1 MPMQPNTHPK
11 RRNVY
16 CARRA
21 QQLFTPAE
29 QAGVQAFLTDVRA
42 RLSLSRKHTEL
53 MLDDHLSAL
62 YRLRQR
68 GMTLGDAMRLL
79 DPAQLGDF
87 YLAERKDWYPLDHAA
102 KVYPLSM
109 SLKRMMVFRLSG
121 YLKKPVVPELLQ
133 MALTYAIRRFPYFAT
148 TVKCGFFWHYM
159 DGALRRFRIR
169 PETELPC
176 AVMKVGDVTS
186 PTFRVVYYQNRVSV
200 EFFHI
205 LTDGTGASVF
215 LRTLLKTY
223 LRLLGENVP
232 DSEGMFNI
240 REKPAPEEWRDDF
253 TMGDECGESH
263 GFADK
268 PALQMRGMLP
278 YEQPNR
284 VLHYNF
290 STGELLK
297 QAREKGVTVTTL
309 LLGYIM
315 LACRDA
321 CPARRTRKKIQ
332 IQLPVNM
339 RKFYPSSTL
348 RNFSMYCGIRLHPDE
363 ITGLDNI
370 LPRISEQVKAGTAK
384 EPLDQTMQLSRKLV
398 RYLRFVPLIIK
409 RPIAYFIYGALSD
422 AVFTTTFSNL
432 GAIDASPEMRAQVD
446 KFDFVLGPPIQN
458 RACCSL
464 CSFGDRAVFTVTKNT
479 QLTLFEDALYRYFCE
494 NGLEPYVEGS
504 R

>member
-1 MPMQPNTHPK
+1 MGSDS
-11 RRNVY
+11 
-16 CARRA
+16 ARRVSRLGPRKS
-21 QQLFTPAE
+21 QRLFPPEE
-29 QAGVQAFLTDVRA
+29 QERLQAYLRDVRA
-42 RLSLSRKHTEL
+42 RLSLSRKHTEQ
-53 MLDDHLSAL
+53 MLDDHVAAL
-62 YRLRQR
+62 YALTRR
-68 GMTLGDAMRLL
+68 GMTLAQAMHRL
-79 DPAQLGDF
+79 DPAQLADF
-87 YLAERKDWYPLDHAA
+87 YLVERRDWYPLDHAA

-109 SLKRMMVFRLSG
+109 SLKRMMVFRLSA
-121 YLKKPVVPELLQ
+121 YLKNPVEPELLQ
-133 MALTYAIRRFPYFAT
+133 MALTYTVKRFPYFAT
-148 TVKCGFFWHYM
+148 TIKCGFFWHYI
-159 DGALRRFRIR
+159 DGAMRRFAVR
-169 PETELPC
+169 PETKLPC

-205 LTDGTGASVF
+205 LTDGTGGSLF

-223 LRLLGENVP
+223 LRLLGEDAP
-232 DSEGMFNI
+232 DSEFTFDI
-240 REKPAPEEWRDDF
+240 DEKPQPEEWRDDF
-253 TMGDECGESH
+253 VLGDRSKEAH

-290 STGELLK
+290 STGALLR
-297 QAREKGVTVTTL
+297 QAHEKGVTLTTL
-309 LLGYIM
+309 MLGYIM

-321 CPARRTRKKIQ
+321 CPARRTKKKIQ

-339 RKFYPSSTL
+339 RKYYPSRTL
-348 RNFSMYCGIRLHPDE
+348 RNFSMYCGIRLHPGE
-363 ITGLDNI
+363 ITGLDAI
-370 LPRISEQVKAGTAK
+370 LPLLAEQVKAGTAK
-384 EPLDQTMQLSRKLV
+384 EALDQTMQLSRRLV
-398 RYLRFVPLIIK
+398 KCLRFIPLIVK

-432 GAIDASPEMRAQVD
+432 GEVRTSPEMAKHLD

-464 CSFGDRAVFTVTKNT
+464 CSFGDRAVLTVTKNT
-479 QLTLFEDALYRYFCE
+479 QLTLFEDSLYRHFQE
-494 NGLEPYVEGS
+494 NGLTPYMEGS